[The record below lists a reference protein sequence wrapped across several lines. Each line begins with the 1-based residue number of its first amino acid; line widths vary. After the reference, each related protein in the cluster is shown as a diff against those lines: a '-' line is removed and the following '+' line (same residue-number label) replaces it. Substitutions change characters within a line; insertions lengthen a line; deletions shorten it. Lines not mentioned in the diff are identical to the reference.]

1 MIEGSLADISL
12 PGLLQLLAD
21 ESGSSYHIH
30 IRRSGQSCDLTV
42 VRGRLR
48 VAKFG
53 ILEGHDA
60 LTEVVSW
67 ADGTFKIET
76 LPRDFVLSA
85 KPNLDHRLDQP
96 GTFTDQFAFLRQ
108 VNVGLNTEI
117 VPSTNF
123 GTEEWQAALRVQ
135 PLGKYDYQVLGWI
148 TDGRTMHQAMVE
160 LELDLRMA
168 VGMLFR
174 LVVTSSVEVVR
185 PGNIDPEEYRSKL
198 KELVSTKLRQLAE
211 FRFGPEGARDLEV
224 ENTIPPRDNGSSA
237 DAVEKAGTKS
247 SAQRQAE
254 IDATWDEPE
263 EKKTGIDTQEL
274 PTVPPSL
281 VETAPPRKKRERVDT
296 EGSLPGQAPVAASPV
311 VSANESESK
320 TESSASFDLRRTDPL
335 PLVSIDIERLLNTIF
350 KVTEE
355 GKEAIETGSVDAMV
369 KEVLTE
375 VEHAKTL
382 LLVLTDSNR
391 TEAAILATYRYALEK
406 GLIMHHDSVM
416 ELTIQLLLNK
426 ISIEEYLLQRRRI
439 STDQLQ
445 ELQTI
450 SQRQGIGLHKL
461 LIGSGCLLPA
471 DLDRLKQERER
482 FAPE

>member
-30 IRRSGQSCDLTV
+30 IRRSGQSCDLTI

-67 ADGTFKIET
+67 GDGTFKIET
-76 LPRDFVLSA
+76 LPRDYVLSA

-174 LVVTSSVEVVR
+174 LVVTGSVEVVR
-185 PGNIDPEEYRSKL
+185 PGNIDPGEYRAKL
-198 KELVSTKLRQLAE
+198 KELVSTKLRELAE
-211 FRFGPEGARDLEV
+211 FRFGPEGARDLEI
-224 ENTIPPRDNGSSA
+224 ENTIPPTN
-237 DAVEKAGTKS
+237 GTKS
-247 SAQRQAE
+247 SAERQAE
-254 IDATWDEPE
+254 IDATWDQPE
-263 EKKTGIDTQEL
+263 EKKTGTDTQEL
-274 PTVPPSL
+274 PTVPASL
-281 VETAPPRKKRERVDT
+281 VETAPPKKKRERVDT
-296 EGSLPGQAPVAASPV
+296 EGSLPEQAPVPASPM
-311 VSANESESK
+311 VSANDHESKSES
-320 TESSASFDLRRTDPL
+320 SGSFDLRRTDPL

-355 GKEAIETGSVDAMV
+355 GKEALEAGSVDAMV

-375 VEHAKTL
+375 VERAKTL

-426 ISIEEYLLQRRRI
+426 LSIEEYLLQRRRI

-445 ELQTI
+445 ELQAI

-461 LIGSGCLLPA
+461 LIGTGCLLPA

>member
-67 ADGTFKIET
+67 TDGTFKIET

-174 LVVTSSVEVVR
+174 LVLTSSVEVVK
-185 PGNIDPEEYRSKL
+185 PGNIDPEEYRVKL
-198 KELVSTKLRQLAE
+198 KELVSAKLRQLAE
-211 FRFGPEGARDLEV
+211 FRFGPEKARDLEV
-224 ENTIPPRDNGSSA
+224 ESSDSDLDSDNGSSS
-237 DAVEKAGTKS
+237 DTVEKVGTRG
-247 SAQRQAE
+247 SAERQAE
-254 IDATWDEPE
+254 IDASWEEPE
-263 EKKTGIDTQEL
+263 EKKKGTDTQEL

-281 VETAPPRKKRERVDT
+281 VETAPPRRKRERVDT
-296 EGSLPGQAPVAASPV
+296 EGSLPEQTPVAASPV
-311 VSANESESK
+311 VSQSESES
-320 TESSASFDLRRTDPL
+320 SGSFDLRRTDPL

-355 GKEAIETGSVDAMV
+355 GKEALEAGSVDAMV